1 MRKTPKQRQECL
13 GDYMS
18 PFDVA
23 WTFLKHDNITKF
35 NLSNWFTGQLA
46 GFTAGYNKPVGAARG
61 PVIGSEDWYS
71 QNRPRGLNYDMSD
84 YRDRGYD
91 IDNRP
96 YGYTPSSPFEYN
108 TGSDLD
114 VEGPEVQDDGRV
126 IYGGGTAYSDD
137 AADYSKITE
146 SRKLLADEEAYQ
158 QRLEEE
164 RQLQE
169 EERKRAE
176 QEQAEQQQQ
185 QHDGTMPG
193 GGVTVI

>member
-1 MRKTPKQRQECL
+1 
-13 GDYMS
+13 MS

-35 NLSNWFTGQLA
+35 DFNLSNWLTAKLA
-46 GFTAGYNKPVGAARG
+46 GMTAGSSKPAARG
-61 PVIGSEDWYS
+61 PVVGSEDWYS
-71 QNRPRGLNYDMSD
+71 QNRPRVLNYDMSD

-108 TGSDLD
+108 TGSDMTGP

-137 AADYSKITE
+137 AADYRKITQ
-146 SRKLLADEEAYQ
+146 SRELLADEEAYQ